1 MIKRQLGNSGISV
14 APLAFGGNVF
24 GWSVNE
30 SESFRL
36 LDAFVDAGFNLI
48 DTADVYSNWVAGNCG
63 GESETIIGRWMASR
77 NNRNQVVIATKV
89 GFKMNESD
97 KGLSRD
103 YILRA
108 VEDSLRRLGTDTID
122 LYQSHVDDPDTPQLE
137 TLETY
142 NRLIRAGQVRVIGA
156 SQYDAT
162 RLREALQI
170 SKAHGL
176 PRYETLQPGYNL
188 HDRAGY
194 EAELEAVCLEHGLG
208 VISYASLARGFLTG
222 KYRSEADLANR
233 ARSPWVKG
241 SLTERG
247 FRILAALDEVAAR
260 LNATPA
266 QVSLAWLMARPGLTA
281 PIAGATT
288 VAQLTELMGATRLE
302 LDSES
307 RDLLSKASA

>member
-1 MIKRQLGNSGISV
+1 M
-14 APLAFGGNVF
+14 
-24 GWSVNE
+24 
-30 SESFRL
+30 
-36 LDAFVDAGFNLI
+36 
-48 DTADVYSNWVAGNCG
+48 
-63 GESETIIGRWMASR
+63 
-77 NNRNQVVIATKV
+77 
-89 GFKMNESD
+89 
-97 KGLSRD
+97 
-103 YILRA
+103 
-108 VEDSLRRLGTDTID
+108 
-122 LYQSHVDDPDTPQLE
+122 
-137 TLETY
+137 
-142 NRLIRAGQVRVIGA
+142 
-156 SQYDAT
+156 
-162 RLREALQI
+162 
-170 SKAHGL
+170 
-176 PRYETLQPGYNL
+176 
-188 HDRAGY
+188 
-194 EAELEAVCLEHGLG
+194 
-208 VISYASLARGFLTG
+208 ISYASLARGFLTG

>member
-108 VEDSLRRLGTDTID
+108 VEGSLRRLGTDTID

-142 NRLIRAGQVRVIGA
+142 DLLIRAGKVRVIGA

-162 RLREALQI
+162 RLREALQT
-170 SKAHGL
+170 SKEHGL

-233 ARSPWVKG
+233 TRGPWVKG

>member
-1 MIKRQLGNSGISV
+1 MIKRQLGNSGITL

-108 VEDSLRRLGTDTID
+108 VEGSLRRLGTDTID

-142 NRLIRAGQVRVIGA
+142 DLLIRAGKVRVIGA

-162 RLREALQI
+162 RLREALQT
-170 SKAHGL
+170 SKEHGL